1 MPSRRDQIR
10 MTDQEIA
17 EFLDAPRILHVATV
31 NHDGTP
37 HLMPVYY
44 AMVDGKIN
52 FWTYT
57 KSQKIKNLERD
68 PRLTVMVED
77 GDSYGELR
85 GVQINGCARLSTDP
99 AALLQIGE
107 LLYQRYFEG
116 AVNETARAGL
126 EYSARKR
133 TRVTVEPVHIASWDH
148 RRLGGVY

>member
-1 MPSRRDQIR
+1 VSRRDQIR
-10 MTDQEIA
+10 MTDEEIA
-17 EFLDAPRILHVATV
+17 EFLEAPRKLHVASV
-31 NHDGTP
+31 NRDGTP

-44 AMVDGKIN
+44 AMIDGKIT

-77 GDSYGELR
+77 GDSYDQLR
-85 GVQINGCARLSTDP
+85 GVQINGVAQMTTDP
-99 AALLQIGE
+99 AALMEIGQ
-107 LLYQRYFEG
+107 LLYQRYFG
-116 AVNETARAGL
+116 VFNETAQAGI

-133 TRVTVEPVHIASWDH
+133 TRVSVEPLQTASWDH